1 MKASVEENVP
11 ASAAAN
17 IEWISDVPGDPF
29 VDGWFEVGSAEHFW
43 FRWRFRALQGLI
55 RSLGLP
61 VDRPLRV
68 LDIGG
73 GHGVLRAQIESA
85 TSWKV
90 DVVDLD
96 RAALARCGPG
106 RGRILFYDILEQR
119 EDFLGSYDI
128 ILMMDVLEHIEV
140 TSPFLEA
147 ASAHLRP
154 GGTLLLNVPA
164 LRICMSIYD
173 RAAGHYRRYQKDT
186 LAAEFDSPVFEILEQ
201 RYWGV
206 SLIPA
211 VLARKAILDFRDREA
226 DAIKEGFP
234 EPHWIADGLLRTL
247 LAGETSLWKRP
258 PAGAS
263 LLAGIRY
270 NKNGA

>member
-1 MKASVEENVP
+1 MSR
-11 ASAAAN
+11 ASAPKSSGPGAD
-17 IEWISDVPGDPF
+17 IQWISDVPGEPF

-61 VDRPLRV
+61 TDQPLRV

-73 GHGVLRAQIESA
+73 GHGVLRSQIESA
-85 TSWKV
+85 TAWQV

-96 RAALARCGPG
+96 RSALARCAPG

-119 EDFLGSYDI
+119 SEFLGNYDVL
-128 ILMMDVLEHIEV
+128 LMMDVLEHIE
-140 TSPFLEA
+140 TTRPFLEA
-147 ASAHLRP
+147 STAHLRP

-164 LRICMSIYD
+164 LRACMSIYD
-173 RAAGHYRRYQKDT
+173 RAAGHFRRYQKDT
-186 LAAEFDSPVFEILEQ
+186 LREEFNTAEFELLEQ

-206 SLIPA
+206 SLVPA

-226 DAIKEGFP
+226 DAIEEGFP
-234 EPHWIADGLLRTL
+234 EPHWIADRALRALLHCETAL
-247 LAGETSLWKRP
+247 LKRP
-258 PAGAS
+258 PVGAS
-263 LLAGIRY
+263 LLAGVRY
-270 NKNGA
+270 DPS